1 MILLIRAQKDDI
13 SRYQTLINMQVNGR
27 QISSENIY
35 DFKNPYLSAY
45 RSEKEKIEQL
55 HQLYYLKEQKMY
67 IIIFLEFNSNP
78 TIPLFNI
85 KSKIK

>member
-35 DFKNPYLSAY
+35 DYKNPYLNAY
-45 RSEKEKIEQL
+45 RSEKEKNRTTTPVVLPERAENV
-55 HQLYYLKEQKMY
+55 YNY
-67 IIIFLEFNSNP
+67 IF
-78 TIPLFNI
+78 
-85 KSKIK
+85 